1 MAFATKYLF
10 KFNSVHGVEHQI
22 HIQKDGYSG
31 SVIQRALGRSPKL
44 KKKKNGCICGTSLE
58 IYAECL
64 VDGEFTELYTSD
76 PQEYKVILYRDAYP
90 EWVGYVSPELYSEP
104 SIAPPYDVQIVATD
118 GLGEL
123 KLKRYEAAGL
133 KSIKQLLLDLLSAT
147 GITDKNI
154 FILSQLKSS
163 ASGSTASGFL
173 NYRINM
179 DFMEG
184 ETYYD
189 VLTRLLDSLHMTIT
203 QLHSNWLLMRET
215 DVEINAYGHS
225 SNGAIYITP
234 NGTIGT
240 TTWGDSPSVGK
251 MGVADMWPIGNLS
264 TAIVPAKRRIT
275 LTMPWHTANMLS
287 NPNITSDTAWS
298 KDKVR
303 YNVEGKGGYAI
314 GKYRVVDPSSWIG
327 GTLWQDMAV
336 NRVTSAFR
344 VSARIYCSMGDQL
357 IGADPR
363 LACYMVFFPTDTTKP
378 TRYCYKGYWTDTA
391 PTQAS
396 DLQIQTPTDN
406 GDFDNG
412 NADTASVYEWLF
424 PKLGDDYAGT
434 LRVAFF
440 GDYIRLFAASLEV
453 ELYNRGYQDTISINS
468 DARGDA
474 EGVEIAGGR
483 FVGTDVVSENC
494 LQGVILNSNTANAVQ
509 SFTDKISTTALNFMS
524 VAALSYAASVA
535 LPRLRTEGKIDYP
548 SDVYTFPDFIKFSG
562 IYHLIETFEWDIQ
575 ADEITISTISLPAAS
590 ITVESETVKE
600 MTGGSSSSGSSSSSG
615 GSGGGGTSGTTM
627 AEVQQWVTAQGY
639 LTGITSA
646 MVIAALGYVPASSS
660 VDTQLFALAAP
671 PTLTRRKGWTGH
683 STAGNMEDC
692 IKVSHRLI
700 GVEGF
705 EAVLM
710 VYRKRN
716 SRSYMNGSIKV
727 WKNKKGW
734 AVAAGNYD
742 ICGYVPL
749 ASSSGYIGVQDL
761 RTFILKRFVQFV
773 GLNAQQV
780 FDNMTA
786 TALDTTYRATTKS
799 FTGPSSHMRFGIAMR
814 TENPEFRRVV
824 GEQTTVKDTCMEVY
838 SQYTSKYEP
847 RYLYS
852 AVAPITAFL
861 RTEGEGNYRN
871 KLDFSLLGDSAN
883 VMININGGDIDF
895 VDNSDPRSLYK

>member
-10 KFNSVHGVEHQI
+10 KFNSQHGVEHQI

-64 VDGEFTELYTSD
+64 VDGEFAELYTSN
-76 PQEYKVILYRDAYP
+76 PQEFKVLLYRA
-90 EWVGYVSPELYSEP
+90 GYVVWEGFVSPELYSEP

-123 KLKRYEAAGL
+123 KRKYYATPGAKALKT
-133 KSIKQLLLDLLSAT
+133 LLIDLLAETHLSLPMR
-147 GITDKNI
+147 IV
-154 FILSQLKSS
+154 SQLAPYQVS
-163 ASGSTASGFL
+163 AANFF
-173 NYRINM
+173 NRRINL

-203 QLHSNWLLMRET
+203 QHSRYWYLVRET
-215 DVEINAYGHS
+215 DLVIENSGSVDEIWISTSGTVS
-225 SNGAIYITP
+225 SN
-234 NGTIGT
+234 
-240 TTWGDSPSVGK
+240 WESSVRKTAGK
-251 MGVADMWPIGNLS
+251 MGVADMWPVGNLS
-264 TAIVPAKRRIT
+264 TAIEPALRSVT
-275 LTMPWHTANMLS
+275 LQMPWHIKNMLT
-287 NPNITSDTAWS
+287 NPDITSDTGWT
-298 KDKVR
+298 KERVR
-303 YNVEGKGGYAI
+303 YNEDGYGGYNI
-314 GKYRVVDPSSWIG
+314 GRKQAAESTSWNYGRLSQGISVKQ
-327 GTLWQDMAV
+327 L
-336 NRVTSAFR
+336 TSVIK
-344 VSARIYCSMGDQL
+344 VSAKVYRSLDDSQL
-357 IGADPR
+357 VFTAVKPGLICYLAFIPSDSSLPR
-363 LACYMVFFPTDTTKP
+363 KFNY
-378 TRYCYKGYWTDTA
+378 RGYWEDTE
-391 PTQAS
+391 PS
-396 DLQIQTPTDN
+396 LDNLPYITPNDDGEWEN
-406 GDFDNG
+406 GSVE
-412 NADTASVYEWLF
+412 TASEYEWTFANPLLDNMPGALYIHF
-424 PKLGDDYAGT
+424 CGN
-434 LRVAFF
+434 
-440 GDYIRLFAASLEV
+440 YIRLYAASMTIDML
-453 ELYNRGYQDTISINS
+453 NRGYQDTVKINN
-468 DARGDA
+468 DARG
-474 EGVEIAGGR
+474 EGNTLELVGGR
-483 FVGTDVVSENC
+483 FSTDNLVSAAGLEGIW
-494 LQGVILNSNTANAVQ
+494 LYNTNLVTKF
-509 SFTDKISTTALNFMS
+509 SDSHWTNLDFLSITALGY
-524 VAALSYAASVA
+524 ALSIAM
-535 LPRLRTEGKIDYP
+535 PRLRTEGKLDIP
-548 SDVYTFPDFIKFSG
+548 SSFTYLPWVIKTNVD
-562 IYHLIETFEWDIQ
+562 HLIETYEWDIHE
-575 ADEITISTISLPAAS
+575 DELSVSAISLPAATLT
-590 ITVESETVKE
+590 IESETVKE
-600 MTGGSSSSGSSSSSG
+600 ITGGTSGGSSSSGSGS
-615 GSGGGGTSGTTM
+615 GSGGGGTSGATM

-639 LTGITSA
+639 LTEITSA

-773 GLNAQQV
+773 GLTAQQV

-895 VDNSDPRSLYK
+895 VDNSDPRSLYE